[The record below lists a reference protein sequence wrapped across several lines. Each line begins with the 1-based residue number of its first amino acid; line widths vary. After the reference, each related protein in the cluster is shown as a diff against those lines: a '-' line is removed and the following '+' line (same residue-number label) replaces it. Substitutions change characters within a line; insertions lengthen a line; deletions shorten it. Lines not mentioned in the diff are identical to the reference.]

1 MRKITIGCKGD
12 SGLKWELKEEAEEA
26 EMSLSEYIETILE
39 NRHMQDDV
47 KMLRFRLKEEQRA
60 KQEVLSRL
68 EDYENSLDRHFKAFK
83 GQELRWQRDDGKVVM
98 RKIYTKLDM
107 LECFL
112 TSIKTKQ

>member
-1 MRKITIGCKGD
+1 MRKVTIGCKGD

-26 EMSLSEYIETILE
+26 GMSTSEYIETILE

-47 KMLRFRLKEEQRA
+47 KMLRYRLKEAQR
-60 KQEVLSRL
+60 KLEEVLSKL

-83 GQELRWQRDDGKVVM
+83 GQELRCQTDDGKVVL
-98 RKIYTKLDM
+98 RKIHTKLDM